1 MKLRL
6 LLLAM
11 VVVWSCSKEQ
21 VSGNP
26 VNRLR
31 ILFVGNS
38 LTYTNDIPALVK
50 ELAHLDNIRIDY
62 TTIAFGNYG
71 LDDHLSEGIVQATIK
86 KGKYD
91 VVVVQQGP
99 SALPAS
105 QNNLMSAVLQFKN
118 LCNEAKTKLAVYMV
132 WPSKDRLFDLDQV
145 IYSYS
150 NAGKKN
156 NALICAAGLA
166 WKKTWAT
173 APNISLYGPDGFHPD
188 LSGSLLSAMVI
199 YGTLTGKYTFA
210 EVKSD
215 NKMWSTSLDAQTLD
229 ILKKT
234 AREAIETK
242 W

>member
-1 MKLRL
+1 MKLRFL
-6 LLLAM
+6 LFVM
-11 VVVWSCSKEQ
+11 IVVWSCSKEQ

-26 VNRLR
+26 INHIR

-38 LTYTNDIPALVK
+38 LTYTNDIPALIK
-50 ELAHLDNIRIDY
+50 ELGNLDNIRIDY

-71 LDDHLSEGIVQATIK
+71 LDDHLSEGIVQSTIQ

-91 VVVVQQGP
+91 IVVVQQGP

-105 QNNLMSAVLQFKN
+105 QSNLMSAVSQFKR
-118 LCNEAKTKLAVYMV
+118 LCDEAKTKLAVYMV
-132 WPSKDRLFDLDQV
+132 WPSKDRLFDLDNV

-150 NAGKKN
+150 NAAKKN
-156 NALICAAGLA
+156 NALVCAAGLA

-188 LSGSLLSAMVI
+188 LTGSLLSAMVI
-199 YGTLTGKYTFA
+199 YGTLTGKYTFS
-210 EVKSD
+210 EVKAD
-215 NKMWSTSLDAQTLD
+215 NKIWSGLLDAKTLD
-229 ILKKT
+229 ILKQT
-234 AREAIETK
+234 AKEAIETK